1 MGSRKPDRDDTR
13 DAFGSQ
19 RSDMRTPVK
28 MKEAAN
34 RGGLIASIGRGLDV
48 WSLKTWIG
56 WRHFVVQLIL
66 EIGRPLDQ
74 DGC

>member
-13 DAFGSQ
+13 GAFGSR

-34 RGGLIASIGRGLDV
+34 RGGLIPSIGRGLDV

-56 WRHFVVQLIL
+56 
-66 EIGRPLDQ
+66 
-74 DGC
+74 